1 MNKKITL
8 KKRGQTTAM
17 NNNDT
22 QTTKKL
28 VTRILI
34 CVIIFVSVFVLVNSS
49 NVSGVFS
56 AIFSVLF
63 PILLGAGLAYF
74 LNPILKFYEFKV
86 FKKIKN
92 TGVLRGVSILMTYV
106 TLLLIFAAFA
116 AILIPSL
123 IDSVSTLVA
132 NLDEHLETTA
142 QLLNGII
149 VKFTDN
155 PEHNTL
161 LSGEKLKELLMKAVN
176 TFIPSGDD
184 AVNIIAGIGTGL
196 KNAFL
201 AFFISLYMLISK
213 ERLFAQGRKLSAAVF
228 GVKGR
233 KRLYRYIRII
243 HRNFGGYFAGVL
255 VDALIIMVVSFIC
268 FLIFNIP
275 YAPLIAVII
284 GITNIIPI
292 FGPFIGAIPSFII
305 IFIQNPTKALIFA
318 ILILVIQQIDGNI
331 IAPKVLG
338 NSTNI
343 SSLGVII
350 AITVMGDYFGI
361 LGMIIGVPIFAAA
374 IAIGKEFIDHRLRMA
389 DMPTD
394 TAEYYADD
402 SLVDPYEHHETISQK
417 LFRKTTDFF
426 KKLLKIKD
434 KFKKGKAN
442 GEKTEEIIETDTDLA
457 ENSED
462 QETENNINEINE
474 KEENKQK

>member
-1 MNKKITL
+1 MT
-8 KKRGQTTAM
+8 
-17 NNNDT
+17 NNDN
-22 QTTKKL
+22 QASKKL
-28 VTRILI
+28 ITRILI
-34 CVIIFVSVFVLVNSS
+34 CAIIFISVFVIVNSS

-56 AIFSVLF
+56 AVFSVLL
-63 PILLGAGLAYF
+63 PILLGAALAYF

-106 TLLLIFAAFA
+106 TLLLILAAFA

-132 NLDEHLETTA
+132 NVDEHLETTA

-161 LSGEKLKELLMKAVN
+161 LDGEKLKNLLLKAIN
-176 TFIPSGDD
+176 TFMPSNDD
-184 AVNIIAGIGTGL
+184 AMNIITGIGVGL
-196 KNAFL
+196 KNTFL

-213 ERLFAQGRKLSAAVF
+213 ERLFAQGRKLSAAIF
-228 GVKGR
+228 GIKGR
-233 KRLYRYIRII
+233 KRLYRYIRIV
-243 HRNFGGYFAGVL
+243 HRNFGGYFSGVL

-284 GITNIIPI
+284 GTTNIIPI

-305 IFIQNPTKALIFA
+305 VFIQNPTKALIFA

-361 LGMIIGVPIFAAA
+361 VGMIIGVPIFAAG

-402 SLVDPYEHHETISQK
+402 SLVDPHEIHETVSQK
-417 LFRKTTDFF
+417 LFRKSTEIF
-426 KKLLKIKD
+426 KKILKIILKIKD
-434 KFKKGKAN
+434 IFKKKN
-442 GEKTEEIIETDTDLA
+442 STEEVS
-457 ENSED
+457 ENNNASLENTEAL
-462 QETENNINEINE
+462 ETENNINE
-474 KEENKQK
+474 KEENKQQ

>member
-1 MNKKITL
+1 
-8 KKRGQTTAM
+8 
-17 NNNDT
+17 
-22 QTTKKL
+22 
-28 VTRILI
+28 
-34 CVIIFVSVFVLVNSS
+34 
-49 NVSGVFS
+49 VSGVFS
-56 AIFSVLF
+56 AVFSVLL
-63 PILLGAGLAYF
+63 PILLGAALAYF
-74 LNPILKFYEFKV
+74 LNPILKLYEFKV

-92 TGVLRGVSILMTYV
+92 KGVLRGLSILMTYV
-106 TLLLIFAAFA
+106 TLLLILAAFA

-123 IDSVSTLVA
+123 IESVSTLVA
-132 NLDEHLETTA
+132 NADEHLESTA

-149 VKFTDN
+149 YKFTDN
-155 PEHNTL
+155 PEHANL
-161 LSGEKLKELLMKAVN
+161 LNGEKLKDILMKAVN
-176 TFIPSGDD
+176 TLMPSNDD
-184 AVNIIAGIGTGL
+184 AMNIIAGIGVGL
-196 KNAFL
+196 KNTFL

-213 ERLFAQGRKLSAAVF
+213 ERLFAQFRKLSAAIL

-233 KRLYRYIRII
+233 KRLYRYIRIV
-243 HRNFGGYFAGVL
+243 HRNFGGYFSGVL
-255 VDALIIMVVSFIC
+255 VDALIIMVVSFVC

-284 GITNIIPI
+284 GTTNIIPI

-361 LGMIIGVPIFAAA
+361 VGMIIGVPIFAAS
-374 IAIGKEFIDHRLRMA
+374 IAIGKEFIDHRLRIA

-402 SLVDPYEHHETISQK
+402 SLVDPHEIHETVSQK
-417 LFRKTTDFF
+417 MFRKTTEFF

-434 KFKKGKAN
+434 KFKKGNTAVEN
-442 GEKTEEIIETDTDLA
+442 A
-457 ENSED
+457 EV
-462 QETENNINEINE
+462 QETETNINEINE
-474 KEENKQK
+474 KEENKQQ